1 MRFGKGKDDIKMD
14 TKQVKTLIHELY
26 NHLSQREDQTAGL
39 MDICDCLLQVYKK
52 IDHVKNP
59 DTLLSAL
66 VNYIYMVGFS
76 QKIQFIGEDQD
87 LLRKIASYT
96 HTAGL
101 NAKYRS
107 DLTDKSQ
114 FYSFLEKMPV
124 R

>member
-1 MRFGKGKDDIKMD
+1 MRFYKGKDDINMD

-26 NHLSQREDQTAGL
+26 NHLSQRENQTAGL

-59 DTLLSAL
+59 DSLLSAL
-66 VNYIYMVGFS
+66 VNYIYMVGFI

-96 HTAGL
+96 YTAGL